1 MIFKRLKKSTKE
13 QEEQFGRMLEEE
25 KDGCADKF
33 AMLVAAFFTIMLPCI
48 AVLVAFA
55 ALMLWLVGAL

>member
-25 KDGCADKF
+25 KVGCADKF

-48 AVLVAFA
+48 VVLVAFA

>member
-25 KDGCADKF
+25 KVGCADKF

-55 ALMLWLVGAL
+55 ALMLWLIGAL

>member
-25 KDGCADKF
+25 KVGCADKV

>member
-25 KDGCADKF
+25 KVGCADKY

>member
-13 QEEQFGRMLEEE
+13 DEAQFAQMMEEE
-25 KDGCADKF
+25 KVGCADKF

-48 AVLVAFA
+48 AILVAFA
-55 ALMLWLVGAL
+55 ALMLWILGAL

>member
-13 QEEQFGRMLEEE
+13 EEEQFGRMMEEE
-25 KDGCADKF
+25 KVGCADKF

-55 ALMLWLVGAL
+55 ALMLWLIGAL

>member
-1 MIFKRLKKSTKE
+1 MIFNRLKKSTKE

-25 KDGCADKF
+25 KVGCADKF

>member
-1 MIFKRLKKSTKE
+1 MIIKRLKKSTKE

-25 KDGCADKF
+25 KVGCADKF

>member
-13 QEEQFGRMLEEE
+13 DEQQFRQMMEDE
-25 KDGCADKF
+25 KVGCADKF

-48 AVLVAFA
+48 AIIVAFA
-55 ALMLWLVGAL
+55 ALIMWLVGAM

>member
-13 QEEQFGRMLEEE
+13 QEEQFGRMMEEE
-25 KDGCADKF
+25 KVGCADKF

>member
-25 KDGCADKF
+25 KVGCADKF
-33 AMLVAAFFTIMLPCI
+33 AMLVAAFFTNMLPCI

>member
-25 KDGCADKF
+25 HVGCADKF

-48 AVLVAFA
+48 AALVAFA